1 VTARLSKD
9 SKVARFLRIR
19 AGSNGAMDE
28 PRIHRFAGGWAVSSD
43 DFATFAS
50 TREEALRQFQ
60 LHESRTCRA
69 SGCADNALVM
79 LEGVGLC
86 LTHDNNVT
94 SRAGADNIE
103 DVPPPKRSRTQGSS
117 RR

>member
-1 VTARLSKD
+1 MAC
-9 SKVARFLRIR
+9 FLRIR
-19 AGSNGAMDE
+19 AGSKGDMDE
-28 PRIHRFAGGWAVSSD
+28 PRIHRFPGGWAVSSG

-60 LHESRTCRA
+60 LHKSRTCRA
-69 SGCADNALVM
+69 SGCADNAVVM

-86 LTHDNNVT
+86 LTHYNNVT
-94 SRAGADNIE
+94 SRAGAEDIE
-103 DVPPPKRSRTQGSS
+103 DVPPPKRSRTQGFS